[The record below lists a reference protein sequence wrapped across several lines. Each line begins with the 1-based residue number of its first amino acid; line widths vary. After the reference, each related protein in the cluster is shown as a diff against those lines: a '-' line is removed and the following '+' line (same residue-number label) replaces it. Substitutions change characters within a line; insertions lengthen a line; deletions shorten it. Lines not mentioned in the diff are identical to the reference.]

1 MFTPMN
7 NSPGTKLKVIE
18 TLLLGANLIT
28 SKSGIKGV
36 KFVKSNNLFIYSS
49 INKMYQYIYYLILHH
64 KEDKTS
70 SISQSNKFYFKNYL
84 MENILKNFF
93 TEIKLFKNA

>member
-1 MFTPMN
+1 MFAPMS

-28 SKSGIKGV
+28 SKAGIKGI
-36 KFVKSNNLFIYSS
+36 KFIKSENLFIYSN
-49 INKMYQYIYYLILHH
+49 INTMFHYIFNLMSNQKKKVKKIN
-64 KEDKTS
+64 TV
-70 SISQSNKFYFKNYL
+70 NKFYFKNYL

-93 TEIKLFKNA
+93 AEVKILKNV

>member
-1 MFTPMN
+1 MFTPVN

-28 SKSGIKGV
+28 SRSGIKGI
-36 KFVKSNNLFIYSS
+36 KFVKSDNLFIYSN
-49 INKMYQYIYYLILHH
+49 INKMYQYIYYLIRNH
-64 KEDKTS
+64 KEDKVNN
-70 SISQSNKFYFKNYL
+70 ISPSNNFYLKNYL

-93 TEIKLFKNA
+93 TEIKLSKNA